1 MADLSLRQLRYF
13 AVLGRELNYR
23 RAAEM
28 LYVSQPA
35 LSLAIKQLET
45 DIGVRLFIRD
55 TRSVSLTDAG
65 RMWLPKVEAALETVG
80 RLADDVGE
88 WARGRAGVLRIGYLV
103 GIGTQLLA
111 DILRRVEQRYPR
123 MVFEAIEFDF
133 SDPTAG
139 LGSGKAD
146 VALIRPPV
154 ELPGH
159 DLLELDEEHWVAC
172 LPRDHRFAARASLTI
187 AELLDEP
194 IIAAPASAGAWRDY
208 WIAASARAGRPA
220 TIAGEAATYESE
232 FTAVS
237 RGLGISFTASGAS
250 RDYQRPGIVFVP
262 IEGMPP
268 AHVALAWNRRSPSP
282 QVLRFVD
289 ETRALIEESNKPTLS
304 IERKA

>member
-1 MADLSLRQLRYF
+1 MRQLRYF
-13 AVLGRELNYR
+13 AVLGRELNFR
-23 RAAEM
+23 KAAEA

-45 DIGVRLFIRD
+45 DTGVQLFIRD

-65 RMWLPKVEAALETVG
+65 RMWLPKVEAALAVVD
-80 RLADDVGE
+80 RLSDDIGE

-111 DILRRVEQRYPR
+111 DILRRIEQRYPR

-139 LGSGKAD
+139 LGSGRVD

-154 ELPGH
+154 EAPGFE
-159 DLLELDEEHWVAC
+159 LLLLDEEHWVAC
-172 LPRDHRFAARASLTI
+172 LPREHRFAERASLSI
-187 AELLDEP
+187 GELLDEP
-194 IIAAPASAGAWRDY
+194 IIAAPQSAGAWRDY
-208 WIAASARAGRPA
+208 WIAADARGGRPA

-262 IEGMPP
+262 IDGMPP
-268 AHVALAWNRRSPSP
+268 AHVALAWNGRSPSA

-289 ETRALIEESNKPTLS
+289 ELKAIIGESDKPDLS